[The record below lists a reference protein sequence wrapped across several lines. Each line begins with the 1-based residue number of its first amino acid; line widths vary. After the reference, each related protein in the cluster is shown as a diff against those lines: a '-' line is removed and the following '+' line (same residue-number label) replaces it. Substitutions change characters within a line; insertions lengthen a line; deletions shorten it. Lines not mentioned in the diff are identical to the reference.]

1 MSAPCIKAA
10 IVLRNVPSEEQI
22 MGISSVSLVTSSL
35 FGLLRVKT
43 VWDRVLALT
52 TFLIGFASLLAP
64 GEK

>member
-1 MSAPCIKAA
+1 
-10 IVLRNVPSEEQI
+10 
-22 MGISSVSLVTSSL
+22 MGISSVSLVTNSL

-52 TFLIGFASLLAP
+52 SFLIGFASLLAP